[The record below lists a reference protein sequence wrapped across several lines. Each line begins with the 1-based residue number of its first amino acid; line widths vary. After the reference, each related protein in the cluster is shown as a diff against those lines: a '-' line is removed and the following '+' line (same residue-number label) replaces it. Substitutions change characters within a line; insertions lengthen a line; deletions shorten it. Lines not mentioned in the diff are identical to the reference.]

1 MTDEVVEFRLSAI
14 EKGITEL
21 RDVVIENK
29 LQRNDIDRIDIQVQQ
44 NTDDIAV
51 LKAQPIKDKAL
62 KWQTTLD
69 LIYKLVLTA
78 AVGVVLVKIGLG
90 G

>member
-78 AVGVVLVKIGLG
+78 AFGVVLVKIGLG